1 MKKILESSPA
11 TIPTKIEK
19 SFCKLSAINH
29 HQFDRLH
36 NITNNYNK
44 ATLLDKLI
52 FWWQISTYTLEDG
65 NIWFT
70 RSITR
75 ISEDSKISKRSVERY
90 LQEFQQLGLIEK
102 INVLFKKKNL
112 YIRITDK
119 LLRLLGEPTESIDIT
134 YIKNDIHHID
144 ETSSSLFLNQVGAN
158 DSANLTDSIYKEE
171 DNNQINNNT
180 VSTPDIVNKILKPN
194 SNYPIYKIEETIGDR
209 ISLKLKN
216 TIKGTLLNLQKQDAL
231 LFSNP
236 EQLFSEVVFSMINT
250 ENQFIGIKDEK
261 HRLNL
266 IAKLLREKRWRTPK
280 GFYNHW
286 DIGALYKQ
294 KEIKKEKL
302 LHKEKGEG
310 SRSIPYKNNAYLT
323 NNLAKSYLNEHRE
336 IMNLIHSEEKYLS
349 LMIEQFSKKS
359 DLIPK
364 ALVHSTQKKIAEL
377 QIKANKLQEK
387 LNMIELQDA
396 A

>member
-1 MKKILESSPA
+1 MKKIFQSSPA
-11 TIPTKIEK
+11 TLPTKIEK
-19 SFCKLSAINH
+19 SFCKLSSINH

-119 LLRLLGEPTESIDIT
+119 LLRLLGESTENIDIT
-134 YIKNDIHHID
+134 YVKNDAHHIN
-144 ETSSSLFLNQVGAN
+144 ETSPSLFLNQVGAN

-171 DNNQINNNT
+171 DNNLINNNT
-180 VSTPDIVNKILKPN
+180 VSTPNIVNKISKPN
-194 SNYPIYKIEETIGDR
+194 SNYPVYKIEKTIGDR
-209 ISLKLKN
+209 ISIKLKN
-216 TIKGTLLNLQKQDAL
+216 SIKGTLLNLQKQNAL

-302 LHKEKGEG
+302 LYKEKGEG
-310 SRSIPYKNNAYLT
+310 SKCASYKDSLYIT
-323 NNLAKSYLNEHRE
+323 NNVAKSYLNEHRE
-336 IMNLIHSEEKYLS
+336 IMNLIHSEEKYLC

-359 DLIPK
+359 DLIPE
-364 ALVHSTQKKIAEL
+364 ALVHSTKKKIAEL
-377 QIKANKLQEK
+377 QMKANKLQEK

>member
-1 MKKILESSPA
+1 MKKILESSLVQTA
-11 TIPTKIEK
+11 TSIEK
-19 SFCKLSAINH
+19 SSCKLSSINH
-29 HQFDRLH
+29 NQFDRLH

-75 ISEDSKISKRSVERY
+75 ISEDSRISKRSVERY
-90 LQEFQQLGLIEK
+90 LQEFQNLGLIEK
-102 INVLFKKKNL
+102 INILFKKKNL

-119 LLRLLGEPTESIDIT
+119 LLQLLANTTENTLIT
-134 YIKNDIHHID
+134 HIKNEAHNIN

-158 DSANLTDSIYKEE
+158 DSANLTDSIYKEK
-171 DNNQINNNT
+171 DNNLNINNT
-180 VSTPDIVNKILKPN
+180 VSMPNIVNNISKNNP
-194 SNYPIYKIEETIGDR
+194 NYPSYKIEENIGDR
-209 ISLKLKN
+209 ISIKLKN
-216 TIKGTLLNLQKQDAL
+216 SIKGTLLNLQKQHAL

-236 EQLFSEVVFSMINT
+236 EQLFSEIVFSIINT

-266 IAKLLREKRWRTPK
+266 IAKLLREKRWKTPK

-286 DIGALYKQ
+286 DIGAVYKQ
-294 KEIKKEKL
+294 KEIKKEKREES
-302 LHKEKGEG
+302 KC
-310 SRSIPYKNNAYLT
+310 IPHTATPFHTNHLT
-323 NNLAKSYLNEHRE
+323 KSYLSEHRE
-336 IMNLIHSEEKYLS
+336 LMNLIHSEEKYLC
-349 LMIEQFSKKS
+349 LMTEQFSKKS
-359 DLIPK
+359 SLIPDAVIK
-364 ALVHSTQKKIAEL
+364 STQKKIAEL
-377 QIKANKLQEK
+377 QVKANKLQEK
-387 LNMIELQDA
+387 INTFEIQNA